1 MVGVTDGCE
10 VQPWSSPVEARKPP
24 SRNELLGSDKC
35 TARGERPRPPYRHT
49 EEVTDSIPALL
60 CPYDLAVPLAFRAFL
75 RARRAFWPTATCA
88 DGVCRVLATS
98 PTAADLSALSPPG
111 DASGPQSLSGRGLT
125 CSSLGPDSLSGF
137 AAAALAARSSESI
150 FRQRSTIRSR
160 ENIPEKPYF
169 QHAAATKR

>member
-24 SRNELLGSDKC
+24 SRNVLLGSDKC

-98 PTAADLSALSPPG
+98 PTAADLSALSPTG
-111 DASGPQSLSGRGLT
+111 DASGPQSFIGTRPDLLQPRTRLTVRLRGSGTCRPKFRKHLSPTLDHPV
-125 CSSLGPDSLSGF
+125 S
-137 AAAALAARSSESI
+137 
-150 FRQRSTIRSR
+150 
-160 ENIPEKPYF
+160 
-169 QHAAATKR
+169 